1 MKKDF
6 ETLKQEILKK
16 AKEKKACRIG
26 YGRFLDVDNIYEA
39 QEIILNNLDF
49 VIFKSII
56 TPENAKYFKK
66 LKVRDNTIYFKEC
79 KYIIDKDDII
89 YEKYSNGQ
97 LSVKSN
103 YHNGKQHGLYED
115 WYKNGQQSEKSY
127 FKDGKLNGLSDIWYS
142 NGQLATRTYFKDGK
156 KHGVN
161 EMWDFYGKQIIKEYY
176 IDDEKVTQES
186 WENAFKSTDK

>member
-16 AKEKKACRIG
+16 AKEKKVCRMG

-49 VIFKSII
+49 VIFRSII

-66 LKVRDNTIYFKEC
+66 LKVIDNIIFFKER

-127 FKDGKLNGLSDIWYS
+127 FEDGKLNGLSNIWYS

-176 IDDEKVTQES
+176 IDNEKVTQEE
-186 WENAFKSTDK
+186 WEEYNGKSI